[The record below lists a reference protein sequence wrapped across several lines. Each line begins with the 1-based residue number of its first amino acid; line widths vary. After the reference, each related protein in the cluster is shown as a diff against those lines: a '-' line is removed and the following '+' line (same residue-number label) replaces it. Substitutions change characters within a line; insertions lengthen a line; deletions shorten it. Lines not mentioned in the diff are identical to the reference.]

1 MIQLSEFLQ
10 FLLGVSSLLFYLL
23 YVYFLQIVLYLHPD
37 YPWAMGAGLWGS
49 FHHES
54 RMQWK
59 AQERFLEVGFL
70 QLFCFIFASFQL
82 SHLIT

>member
-37 YPWAMGAGLWGS
+37 YP
-49 FHHES
+49 
-54 RMQWK
+54 
-59 AQERFLEVGFL
+59 
-70 QLFCFIFASFQL
+70 
-82 SHLIT
+82 